1 MYNHDVLKQCPGCAS
16 QAASDDTN
24 RKSTDSSRDI
34 ADERNSELARLL
46 EKSIQASNRT
56 TFAVRAMVSY
66 TVITVL
72 TILLT
77 TVFVGL
83 GFLAVG
89 SWLALFLV
97 IIGLLVLLVG
107 TIYALVTL
115 IHEWALSNVPRN

>member
-72 TILLT
+72 TILVT
-77 TVFVGL
+77 TMLVGL
-83 GFLAVG
+83 GFLVLG
-89 SWLALFLV
+89 SWLAVFLV
-97 IIGLLVLLVG
+97 VIGLLVLLVG